1 MNARDKSYHWWT
13 DGWPLPEEMPAWWA
27 DRPLT
32 AEQLDAMAEEYAR
45 EQREGASADTGPV
58 DAAGTYTGNN

>member
-1 MNARDKSYHWWT
+1 MNAIDP
-13 DGWPLPEEMPAWWA
+13 WPLPEETPQWWA

-45 EQREGASADTGPV
+45 EQMATAQSE
-58 DAAGTYTGNN
+58 AAFEANQKEFKR

>member
-1 MNARDKSYHWWT
+1 MNAIDP
-13 DGWPLPEEMPAWWA
+13 WPLPEEVPQWWA

-45 EQREGASADTGPV
+45 EQEEQTAKKERNE
-58 DAAGTYTGNN
+58 